1 MNKNTRKC
9 GARMTLERRL
19 ERNAATIDSSLQM
32 AKDRLLR
39 AVREGSTG
47 VVIIKVNLL
56 AGGVRSLTVGDE
68 MVVEPA
74 GGKQKKPDP

>member
-47 VVIIKVNLL
+47 VVIIK
-56 AGGVRSLTVGDE
+56 ATFRKGGVRSLTVGDE
-68 MVVEPA
+68 LVIETHVSGE
-74 GGKQKKPDP
+74 

>member
-1 MNKNTRKC
+1 
-9 GARMTLERRL
+9 MTLERRL

-47 VVIIKVNLL
+47 VVIIKVSLK
-56 AGGVRSLTVGDE
+56 AGGVRSFTVGE
-68 MVVEPA
+68 EVVIEPPA
-74 GGKQKKPDP
+74 GVNKQKMPDP